1 MRSISPVLISL
12 ILFSCI
18 SHKPLGIVNCPGS
31 KGGDSVYSEIY
42 YMYKHIED
50 VDRSEI
56 PAEELVRI
64 DSLFT
69 FTTTISGHE
78 GWSMNGS
85 ANYNSYYHPEYFV
98 LENPNEFEG
107 KPRADHD
114 FSLYC
119 PVKLSEQIRLHIHN
133 DLETRIDSISISVK
147 PYRYVYNKETKHYR
161 ALLQIVND
169 SIIVFN

>member
-1 MRSISPVLISL
+1 MRYILLVVISN

-18 SHKPLGIVNCPGS
+18 SHKPLGTINCPGNR
-31 KGGDSVYSEIY
+31 GGDSIYSEIY
-42 YMYKHIED
+42 YMYKHIEE

-56 PAEELVRI
+56 PTEEMSRL
-64 DSLFT
+64 DSLYT

-85 ANYNSYYHPEYFV
+85 AKYNAYYHPEYFV
-98 LENPNEFEG
+98 LENPHEFEG

-119 PVKLSEQIRLHIHN
+119 PLKLSEQIRLYINN

-147 PYRYVYNKETKHYR
+147 PYKYVYNKETKRYR
-161 ALLQIVND
+161 ALLQIVNH
-169 SIIVFN
+169 SLYH